1 MEAPIFLL
9 LVALALAISAI
20 PAYVAYRKGRNFW
33 GWWIVTVI
41 ASAFLLIGWV
51 VMLIIALVIKPDPEA
66 LAKRSIGA
74 EGR

>member
-1 MEAPIFLL
+1 MDALILL
-9 LVALALAISAI
+9 SVALALVISAI

-33 GWWIVTVI
+33 SWWIVTVI

-51 VMLIIALVIKPDPEA
+51 AILIIALVIKPGPEA
-66 LAKRSIGA
+66 PARRSIEA